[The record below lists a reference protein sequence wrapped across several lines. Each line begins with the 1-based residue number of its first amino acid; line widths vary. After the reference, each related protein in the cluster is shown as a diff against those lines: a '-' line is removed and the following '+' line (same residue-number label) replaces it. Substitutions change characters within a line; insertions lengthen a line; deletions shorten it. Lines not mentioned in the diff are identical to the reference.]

1 MLKVTL
7 LQTDIRW
14 AQPEENIREVQH
26 LLLDHPG
33 SDLYVLPEMWST
45 GFATQPEGIAAE
57 EEDNPA
63 LLWMQE
69 EACRRRCAFCGSLA
83 VHCAD
88 GTFRNRH
95 YFVDGR
101 TDCSSHDFKKERP
114 DNSHFVFE
122 DGRTDEPSD
131 EGSDARCRT
140 LYYDKH
146 HLFTY
151 GHEDRYYTPGQLPT
165 IVRYAGFR
173 LLLLTCYDL
182 RFPVWSRYADG
193 REFDAI
199 VLVANWPQNRQ
210 AAWQI
215 LTRARAVENQCYLI
229 AVNRV
234 GDDHYSHYQG
244 ASCVVDCY
252 GKTLGHCRTDRVEAL
267 TVELDLAELQ
277 RRRQKFR
284 VLDDRDPF
292 LWVDDSDL

>member
-1 MLKVTL
+1 LKVTL

-14 AQPEENIREVQH
+14 AQPEENIREAQR
-26 LLLDHPG
+26 LLQEHPG

-45 GFATQPEGIAAE
+45 GFATEPEGIAADE
-57 EEDNPA
+57 TDNSA
-63 LLWMQE
+63 LLWMQH
-69 EACRRRCAFCGSLA
+69 EACRRRCAVCGSLA
-83 VHCAD
+83 IRCAD
-88 GTFRNRH
+88 GSYRNRH

-101 TDCSSHDFKKERP
+101 AEGPCVS
-114 DNSHFVFE
+114 
-122 DGRTDEPSD
+122 
-131 EGSDARCRT
+131 GSDAGCRT

-151 GHEDRYYTPGQLPT
+151 GHEDRYFTAGQTPT
-165 IVRYAGFR
+165 IVQYAGFR

-229 AVNRV
+229 GVNRV
-234 GDDHYSHYQG
+234 GDDQYSHYLG

-252 GKTLGHCRTDRVEAL
+252 GKTLGHCRADRVDAL
-267 TVELDLAELQ
+267 TVELDLTELQ

-292 LWVDDSDL
+292 RLF